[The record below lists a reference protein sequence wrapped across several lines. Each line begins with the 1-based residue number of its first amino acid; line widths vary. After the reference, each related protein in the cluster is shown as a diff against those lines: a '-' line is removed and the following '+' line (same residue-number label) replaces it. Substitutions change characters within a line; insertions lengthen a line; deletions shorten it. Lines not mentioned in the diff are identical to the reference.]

1 MVNSTAAYQIIDQTN
16 DFIIVNKLNKRDFH
30 DTDHDL
36 GLFNL
41 VKQEQNLGC
50 LYPVHR
56 LDKVTT
62 GLLIMAKSLDAAQCF
77 QRQFEQKSISKLYL
91 ALSDKKPKKKQG
103 LIIGDMAKARRGA
116 WKLSRTRNN
125 PAITQFFS
133 YSPLTGKRLFL
144 LKPHTGK
151 THQLR
156 VALNSLGAPIIG
168 DNLYGGTQNDN
179 TYLHAFAINFTLN
192 GAQYAYVAKPAN
204 GFWVTTE
211 VISFIEDNLKKPFN
225 INWPQVFGK

>member
-1 MVNSTAAYQIIDQTN
+1 MVNRTAAYQIIDQTN
-16 DFIIVNKLNKRDFH
+16 DFIIVNKLNKRGFH
-30 DTDHDL
+30 DTDHEL

-41 VKQEQNLGC
+41 VKQEQNLSC

-62 GLLIMAKSLDAAQCF
+62 GLLIMAKSLDAAQYF
-77 QRQFEQKSISKLYL
+77 QRQFEQKSINKLYL

-116 WKLSRTRNN
+116 WKLSRTQSN

-133 YSPLTGKRLFL
+133 YSPIPGKRLFL
-144 LKPHTGK
+144 LNPHTGK

-168 DNLYGGTQNDN
+168 DVLYGGTQDEA
-179 TYLHAFAINFTLN
+179 TYLHAFAISFTLK
-192 GAQYAYVAKPAN
+192 GAQYEYVSKPTKD
-204 GFWVTTE
+204 FWVANE
-211 VISFIEDNLKKPFN
+211 VAAFIEENFSAPFN
-225 INWPQVFGK
+225 IKWPRVSGK